1 MRLLADNSG
10 RITDRYTYDAFGNL
24 ISSYG
29 NTKNDFLFAG
39 EQFDPVTGLY
49 YLRARYM
56 DTNSGRF
63 ISMDT
68 YEGSIDDPVSLH
80 KYLYA
85 NSDPVNNVDP
95 SGYHTLAETETAT
108 GIQGILNNTLVT
120 NIKAIWDGIGG
131 IIGVAQ
137 DVISTYK
144 EGKEL
149 GLDKEEIAANIAAG
163 LLTSIVT
170 NFSCMLTSLGPVG
183 YVLMGIAAL
192 VVGIIAAVNFAE
204 GNTSMGIAQVLNLV
218 SIVFSMFN
226 PTCFTADTPVYTD
239 IGMVCIED
247 VAVGDM
253 VWSRNYDTG
262 EVELKEVLIV
272 WVKQTDELVHVTTE
286 DGEIIDTTSN
296 HPFYVDGKGWVA
308 AGDLEVGDEL
318 LAADGEHSEVTDVEF
333 EKLDEPVTVYNL
345 VVDDDHTYYVGKSG
359 VLVHNTYKTE
369 WGPEHKIPNEKHNNA
384 IEDTLTAME
393 SYGATD
399 LMKNKGQVN
408 SLLEKVSNRRPD
420 ASFTFNDIRYNF
432 NFVSNPS
439 NPKEVSREISAY
451 LDILLSDP
459 EAVTWLF
466 FDY

>member
-63 ISMDT
+63 ISMDN

-80 KYLYA
+80 KYLYT
-85 NSDPVNNVDP
+85 NSDPINNVDP

-247 VAVGDM
+247 VAVGHGM
-253 VWSRNYDTG
+253 V
-262 EVELKEVLIV
+262 K
-272 WVKQTDELVHVTTE
+272 
-286 DGEIIDTTSN
+286 
-296 HPFYVDGKGWVA
+296 
-308 AGDLEVGDEL
+308 
-318 LAADGEHSEVTDVEF
+318 
-333 EKLDEPVTVYNL
+333 KL
-345 VVDDDHTYYVGKSG
+345 
-359 VLVHNTYKTE
+359 
-369 WGPEHKIPNEKHNNA
+369 
-384 IEDTLTAME
+384 
-393 SYGATD
+393 
-399 LMKNKGQVN
+399 
-408 SLLEKVSNRRPD
+408 
-420 ASFTFNDIRYNF
+420 
-432 NFVSNPS
+432 
-439 NPKEVSREISAY
+439 
-451 LDILLSDP
+451 
-459 EAVTWLF
+459 
-466 FDY
+466 